1 MRDTKLNNI
10 QILNSVCSD
19 AGLSQLTKTEL
30 KIKTIKMVTE
40 SKYRKKKKLF
50 LFQVIVKTTFQIL
63 IVYIYEVK

>member
-40 SKYRKKKKLF
+40 IKYSKLF
-50 LFQVIVKTTFQIL
+50 LFQVVAKPTFLIL
-63 IVYIYEVK
+63 IV